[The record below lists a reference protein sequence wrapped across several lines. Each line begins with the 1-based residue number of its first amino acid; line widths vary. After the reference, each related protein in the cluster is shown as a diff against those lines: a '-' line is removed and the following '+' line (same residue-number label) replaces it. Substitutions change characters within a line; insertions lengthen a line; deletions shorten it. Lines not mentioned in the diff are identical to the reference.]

1 MKQFGVAGKNWTI
14 VSDVVKI
21 AISAADGN
29 VERRPRC
36 QAQDWRAAHFAEIAR
51 RVKASGKN
59 KAMTTIQQAAR
70 PLAVEVSG
78 YQSVGSI
85 HDAVVR
91 QMRKCISRTEGETKV
106 LCLFEAFAKF
116 DGQALVEAIAGGD
129 ELLNVCAR
137 RIRSQC
143 I

>member
-1 MKQFGVAGKNWTI
+1 MKQFGFAGKNRTI

-36 QAQDWRAAHFAEIAR
+36 QAQDWREAHFAEIAR

-59 KAMTTIQQAAR
+59 KAMSTVQQAAR

-85 HDAVVR
+85 DNAVVR
-91 QMRKCISRTEGETKV
+91 QMRKCVSRTEGETKV
-106 LCLFEAFAKF
+106 FCLFEALAKF
-116 DGQALVEAIAGGD
+116 EGQAVIEAIAGGD
-129 ELLNVCAR
+129 YLLDVCAR
-137 RIRSQC
+137 RIRSQFV
-143 I
+143 